1 MATDFA
7 PVFPG
12 WNVWTVYQVKDL
24 NDTNPLFW
32 GLDRDRRLRIWVED
46 AIRLGAPGTTVADPA
61 DLKGGQIEILPSV
74 PKDLATT
81 ARKEDVGGS
90 SAMVVDGPADLR
102 TVRFFNRGA
111 KGQLVW
117 PHDDNYLLN
126 EVLTPSPTSP
136 ATSSAPPTTIGGTVA
151 GGVGQ
156 VAKDAGLGTLLLGI
170 AGLAGGIGL
179 IYVAVKAARG

>member
-1 MATDFA
+1 MTDFA

-46 AIRLGAPGTTVADPA
+46 AIRLGAPSTRVADPA
-61 DLKGGQIEILPSV
+61 DLKGGQIEILPSK
-74 PKDLATT
+74 PAELKTN

-90 SAMVVDGPADLR
+90 SAMLVDGPAELR
-102 TVRFFNRGA
+102 VVRFFNRGEQ
-111 KGQLVW
+111 GQLTW

-126 EVLTPSPTSP
+126 EVLTPSPSSP
-136 ATSSAPPTTIGGTVA
+136 ATSSAPPKTIGGTVG
-151 GGVGQ
+151 GGVAE
-156 VAKDAGLGTLLLGI
+156 VAKDAGVGTLV
-170 AGLAGGIGL
+170 AGAAALALGIGL